1 MNSNAASSLS
11 GATSHAHSAP
21 LARLVES
28 SVWRTRRIV
37 PARSIAATRS
47 MTVST
52 GTPLRVAIS
61 PNGSL

>member
-1 MNSNAASSLS
+1 MNSNAASSRS
-11 GATSHAHSAP
+11 GATSHAQSAP
-21 LARLVES
+21 WARFVES

-37 PARSIAATRS
+37 PARSIATTRS

-52 GTPLRVAIS
+52 GTPLRAAIS